1 MSTRTEL
8 NEAALNMTKLLT
20 LLTGLNDDQVDT
32 LLVNQGPA
40 RRLKKETLNM
50 LRYAEQAKEE
60 GYHLP

>member
-60 GYHLP
+60 GYHLS